1 MEDKTHQ
8 GYHMGAAVVMGEG
21 KQMRKFT
28 SGWEVT
34 GDLFP
39 GIECYPAVS

>member
-1 MEDKTHQ
+1 MENKTHQ
-8 GYHMGAAVVMGEG
+8 GHHMGAAVVMGEG

-28 SGWEVT
+28 SGWEVK

-39 GIECYPAVS
+39 GIECNPAVS